1 MRFAIATSPCV
12 HAGPEDIGDCG
23 GAMVPVSALI
33 GAIIGIILLAGV
45 FTIIT
50 LLMYQKKRYQNVLL
64 M

>member
-1 MRFAIATSPCV
+1 M

-23 GAMVPVSALI
+23 GAMVPISALI

-50 LLMYQKKRYQNVLL
+50 LLMYQKKSATYVTS